1 MKRLILSGIAS
12 CFYCCVVTAQVTAP
26 FRKGDKVMFVGNSIT
41 DAGFYHSYIWL
52 YYMTRFPDQ
61 RITIY
66 NRGIGGDD
74 AGQMYDRLET
84 EVFNDQPT
92 VVALTFGM
100 NDSGYF
106 EYLQKSADSVRKE
119 KVARSYQSF
128 LKIEKTFNSHPGV
141 RKIIFTSPPYDETT
155 KAVKNN
161 YFPGKTKAMQEI
173 VAFQQEIAAKN
184 HWPLIDLF
192 NPMSAINSSNQAK
205 DSLFTLGGGDRIH
218 PGMDGHLVM
227 AWLFLKAQGLAGK
240 NVADIT
246 VDASTGKVLNAGNCS
261 ITALANSKQKL
272 QFTYLAKAL
281 PFPVDTI
288 PRMWNS
294 NSKQSDALKL
304 IPFSEELNQEK
315 LQVKGLDKAS
325 YVVRVDETIID
336 KFSSDELASGIN
348 LALYMN
354 TPQYRQAIQVRE
366 LNQERMEIE
375 KRLRQYNWVE
385 FDVLKQRGLL
395 RKNNDAAVDT
405 VMSLAKD
412 AFIRGNMENWTK
424 ARYAAIRQVWQDE
437 MDMLVN
443 TIYKV
448 NKPVPHRI
456 IIEKEK

>member
-1 MKRLILSGIAS
+1 
-12 CFYCCVVTAQVTAP
+12 
-26 FRKGDKVMFVGNSIT
+26 
-41 DAGFYHSYIWL
+41 
-52 YYMTRFPDQ
+52 
-61 RITIY
+61 
-66 NRGIGGDD
+66 
-74 AGQMYDRLET
+74 
-84 EVFNDQPT
+84 
-92 VVALTFGM
+92 
-100 NDSGYF
+100 
-106 EYLQKSADSVRKE
+106 
-119 KVARSYQSF
+119 
-128 LKIEKTFNSHPGV
+128 
-141 RKIIFTSPPYDETT
+141 
-155 KAVKNN
+155 
-161 YFPGKTKAMQEI
+161 
-173 VAFQQEIAAKN
+173 
-184 HWPLIDLF
+184 
-192 NPMSAINSSNQAK
+192 
-205 DSLFTLGGGDRIH
+205 
-218 PGMDGHLVM
+218 
-227 AWLFLKAQGLAGK
+227 
-240 NVADIT
+240 
-246 VDASTGKVLNAGNCS
+246 
-261 ITALANSKQKL
+261 
-272 QFTYLAKAL
+272 
-281 PFPVDTI
+281 
-288 PRMWNS
+288 MWNS